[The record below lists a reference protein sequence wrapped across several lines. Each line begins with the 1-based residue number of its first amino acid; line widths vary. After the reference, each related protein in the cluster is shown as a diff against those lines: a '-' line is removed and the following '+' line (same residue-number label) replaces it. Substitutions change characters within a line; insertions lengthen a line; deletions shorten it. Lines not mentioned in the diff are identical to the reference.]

1 VPKSESRNRRLESPQ
16 FRSIVAA
23 LLFSGVV
30 AVTLLPSVAEFL
42 TSPSIILF
50 TLIAV
55 SIAVAL
61 WAGRK
66 VRRLWTERAVLA
78 GAAAARRETAR
89 EISTLEEMHELPAY
103 EPNRSAYTRKSTH
116 S

>member
-1 VPKSESRNRRLESPQ
+1 MPKSESRTQRLESPQ

-23 LLFSGVV
+23 LLFSGVI

-42 TSPSIILF
+42 SSPSVILF

-66 VRRLWTERAVLA
+66 LRRLWTGRAVSA
-78 GAAAARRETAR
+78 EAAAARRETAR
-89 EISTLEEMHELPAY
+89 EISTLEQMHELPAY
-103 EPNRSAYTRKSTH
+103 EPDRSAYTRKSTH